1 MKHQSWAILP
11 IKYLTKYGSH
21 YLPPRES
28 EISGNMKK
36 DNFVQLVFRSN
47 NGTNSCISVEKLW
60 CRITGFEEGLYYGK
74 LMDQP
79 VLIDGLERGDFIRF
93 SHDYVVGIN
102 QRMGEAG

>member
-1 MKHQSWAILP
+1 MKHQTWTILP

-21 YLPPRES
+21 YLPPNES

-47 NGTNSCISVEKLW
+47 NGVGTCISVEKLW
-60 CRITGFEEGLYYGK
+60 CRITGIEEGLFYGK
-74 LMDQP
+74 LINQP
-79 VLIDGLERGDFIRF
+79 LLIEGLNCGDFIRF